1 MKIIIN
7 KNKIVVNDET
17 DNYEFDF
24 AEIMKFAMIVNDNSR
39 KGKIYRLVANYLY
52 ENDMKIGNLVEIK
65 KNKGE
70 NKG

>member
-70 NKG
+70 NNG